1 MYTEVRI
8 TTRLAL
14 ALGALL
20 CAGLALMS
28 ESAWAADARFEA
40 ASADGSVVFF
50 TTDEAP
56 LLLGDTDL
64 KSDVY
69 MRAYD
74 SSPGIEDFVT
84 RKVSTGPG
92 GGNNAIDAFFVGA
105 SEDGSRAFFSTRE
118 SLVVEDT
125 DHAVDVYLR
134 DTVNSTTTLLS
145 QGEVACQSSGC
156 GNAEVPA
163 SFVQR
168 GVTPDGSQ
176 VFFITTERLTVEDGD
191 NVSDVYVRDV
201 DAGTTVL
208 VSRGDS
214 SCEPTGC
221 GDGDVP
227 VLGFEDVSVDG
238 NKVVF
243 RTAEDMTGAD
253 NDGGAPDLYQ
263 RNLLTGATLQISVP
277 GECPA
282 CVPSYGASSDDG
294 AHVVFE
300 TSGALDPA
308 DSDAEQDV
316 YDWSG
321 GTATLVS
328 IGPVGGNGEESAV
341 FPGVVSAFPGIS
353 ADGSRIVFET
363 AESLVGADD
372 DGGVDVYERSG
383 GFTALVSRRDPACEP
398 PDCGPSGLP
407 ATFRWM
413 SPDDSDPGILFGT
426 AEPLVS
432 DDEDERQDVYLRS
445 GGETIL
451 VSAGAF
457 GGDGEF
463 NASFTGAS
471 HDGSHVFILTT
482 EQLAPLDS
490 DGSAD
495 IYDIS
500 GSTATLISIG
510 PAGGNGPFGAGLTG
524 TTAVSED
531 GSHVFFTTD
540 ERLTVDD
547 KDLEERDVYRHT
559 ATGTLLVSTG
569 NAVQLGPA
577 PPSQLSTD
585 PASPGASTTPSIKGN
600 AEPGSSIQVYADA
613 SCSGEPLRTGTAEAL
628 SGGGIQMTVASGSTT
643 SFWLSAEAEG
653 ITSDC
658 AGPVTYKHS
667 GGVTTPPSGESG
679 GGLSEDSGGSSP
691 RPKRGDSVGEDRN
704 PGIAYVRPVTRIT
717 FGPSFRT
724 LRRKVVFRFTDE
736 TGQPNTRFSCK
747 LDRRR
752 WRRCSSPFKLAKLS
766 VGPHVFRVRG
776 VNGAGE
782 RETVPAKR
790 RFRVVAR

>member
-1 MYTEVRI
+1 MATEVQMAP
-8 TTRLAL
+8 RLAVAL
-14 ALGALL
+14 AALL
-20 CAGLALMS
+20 CAALAFVPGK
-28 ESAWAADARFEA
+28 APAADARFES
-40 ASADGSVVFF
+40 ASTDGSVVFF

-56 LLLGDTDL
+56 LLLGDNDL

-84 RKVSTGPG
+84 RKVSTGPA

-105 SEDGSRAFFSTRE
+105 SDDGSRAFFSTRE
-118 SLVVEDT
+118 SLVAEDA
-125 DHAVDVYLR
+125 DHAIDLYLR
-134 DTVNSTTTLLS
+134 DTVASTTTLLS
-145 QGEVACQSSGC
+145 LGEPACQAAGC

-168 GVTPDGSQ
+168 GVTPDGAS
-176 VFFITTERLTVEDGD
+176 VFFVTAERLAAEDGD
-191 NVSDVYVRDV
+191 SVSDVYVRDV
-201 DAGTTVL
+201 DAGATAL

-238 NKVVF
+238 SKVVF
-243 RTAEDMTGAD
+243 RTAEDLTGAD
-253 NDGGAPDLYQ
+253 SDGGAPDLYQ
-263 RNLLTGATLQISVP
+263 RNLVTGVTLQVSVP
-277 GECPA
+277 GECPTCA
-282 CVPSYGASSDDG
+282 PSYGASSDDG

-308 DSDAEQDV
+308 DDDGEQDV
-316 YDWSG
+316 YDWFG

-328 IGPVGGNGEESAV
+328 IGPAGGNGDEPAV

-363 AESLVGADD
+363 AEPLVGADD
-372 DGGVDVYERSG
+372 DGAVDVYERSG
-383 GFTALVSRRDPACEP
+383 GITSLVSRRDPTCDP
-398 PDCGPSGLP
+398 SDCGPAELP
-407 ATFRWM
+407 ASFRWM
-413 SPDDSDPGILFGT
+413 SPDDSAPGVLFGT

-432 DDEDERQDVYLRS
+432 ADEDDRQDVYRRS
-445 GGETIL
+445 GGETTL
-451 VSAGAF
+451 VSAGTF

-482 EQLAPLDS
+482 EQLAALDS

-500 GSTATLISIG
+500 GGAATLISIG

-524 TTAVSED
+524 TTSVSED

-547 KDLEERDVYRHT
+547 KDLEERDVYQRS
-559 ATGTLLVSTG
+559 ASGTLLVSTG

-585 PASPGASTTPSIKGN
+585 PASPGSSTTPSIKGS
-600 AEPGSSIQVYADA
+600 AEPGSSIQVYGDS

-628 SGGGIQMTVASGSTT
+628 GGSGIQVTVSTGSTT
-643 SFWLSAEAEG
+643 SYWLSAEAEG

-667 GGVTTPPSGESG
+667 GSVTPPLSGESG
-679 GGLSEDSGGSSP
+679 GGLSGGLGGSFP
-691 RPKRGDSVGEDRN
+691 RPKRGDGIADDRN

-736 TGQPNTRFSCK
+736 TGQPHTRFSCR

-752 WRRCSSPFKLAKLS
+752 WRRCQSPFRLANLS
-766 VGPHVFRVRG
+766 AGPHVFRVRG

-782 RETVPAKR
+782 REARPAKR
-790 RFRVVAR
+790 KFRVVAR

>member
-1 MYTEVRI
+1 MATEAQIAVR
-8 TTRLAL
+8 LVAAL
-14 ALGALL
+14 AGLL
-20 CAGLALMS
+20 CVALILAPEKAG
-28 ESAWAADARFEA
+28 AADARFEA

-64 KSDVY
+64 KTDVY

-84 RKVSTGPG
+84 RKVSTGPA

-118 SLVVEDT
+118 SLVAEDT

-145 QGEVACQSSGC
+145 QGELACQSSGC

-163 SFVQR
+163 NFVQR
-168 GVTPDGSQ
+168 GVTPDGAS
-176 VFFITTERLTVEDGD
+176 VFFVTSERLTAEDGD

-201 DAGTTVL
+201 DAGTTAL

-214 SCEPTGC
+214 SCEPAGC

-227 VLGFEDVSVDG
+227 VLGFEDVSADG
-238 NKVVF
+238 SKAVF
-243 RTAEDMTGAD
+243 RTAEDLTGTD
-253 NDGGAPDLYQ
+253 NDGGAADLYQ
-263 RNLLTGATLQISVP
+263 RNLITGATLQVSVP
-277 GECPA
+277 GGCPA

-300 TSGALDPA
+300 TSGELDPA
-308 DSDAEQDV
+308 DLDSEQDV

-328 IGPVGGNGEESAV
+328 IGPAGGNGEEPAV

-353 ADGSRIVFET
+353 ADGTRIVFET

-372 DGGVDVYERSG
+372 DGAVDVYERSG
-383 GFTALVSRRDPACEP
+383 GVTSLVSRRDPACEP
-398 PDCGPSGLP
+398 PDCGPTELP
-407 ATFRWM
+407 ATFRWI
-413 SPDDSDPGILFGT
+413 SPDDSAPGILFGT

-432 DDEDERQDVYLRS
+432 ADEDERQDVYRRS
-445 GGETIL
+445 GGETTL

-482 EQLAPLDS
+482 EQLDPLDS

-500 GSTATLISIG
+500 GGTATLISIG

-524 TTAVSED
+524 TTSVSED

-585 PASPGASTTPSIKGN
+585 PASPGTSTTPSIKGN
-600 AEPGSSIQVYADA
+600 AEPGSSILVYADA
-613 SCSGEPLRTGTAEAL
+613 TCSGEPLRTGTAEAL
-628 SGGGIQMTVASGSTT
+628 SGSGIQVTVASGSTT

-667 GGVTTPPSGESG
+667 GGGTPPPSGSG
-679 GGLSEDSGGSSP
+679 GDSSGSSGGSAP
-691 RPKRGDSVGEDRN
+691 RPKGSGEDRN

-752 WRRCSSPFKLAKLS
+752 WRRCSSPFRVAKLS
-766 VGPHVFRVRG
+766 AGPHVFKVRG

-782 RETVPAKR
+782 GEATPAKR

>member
-1 MYTEVRI
+1 MAIEAQI
-8 TTRLAL
+8 AARLAAAL
-14 ALGALL
+14 AALL
-20 CAGLALMS
+20 CVALILAPEKAG
-28 ESAWAADARFEA
+28 AADARFEA
-40 ASADGSVVFF
+40 ASADGSVAFF

-56 LLLGDTDL
+56 LLLGDNDL
-64 KSDVY
+64 KTDVY

-84 RKVSTGPG
+84 RKVSTGPA

-105 SEDGSRAFFSTRE
+105 SEDGSRVFFSTRE
-118 SLVVEDT
+118 SLVLEDT
-125 DHAVDVYLR
+125 DHAIDLYLR
-134 DTVNSTTTLLS
+134 DTVGNTTTLLS
-145 QGEVACQSSGC
+145 RGEPGCEAADC

-163 SFVQR
+163 NFVQR
-168 GVTPDGSQ
+168 GVTPDGSS
-176 VFFITTERLTVEDGD
+176 VFFVTAERLVAEDGD
-191 NVSDVYVRDV
+191 SVSDVYVRDV
-201 DAGTTVL
+201 DAGTTAL

-214 SCEPTGC
+214 ACEPTGC

-238 NKVVF
+238 SKVVF
-243 RTAEDMTGAD
+243 RTAEDLTATD

-263 RNLLTGATLQISVP
+263 RNLLTERTLQVSVP
-277 GECPA
+277 GECPT
-282 CVPSYGASSDDG
+282 CIPSYGASSDDG

-308 DSDAEQDV
+308 DDDGKQDV

-321 GTATLVS
+321 GAATLVS
-328 IGPVGGNGEESAV
+328 TGPVGGNGEEPAV

-372 DGGVDVYERSG
+372 GGVDVYERSG
-383 GFTALVSRRDPACEP
+383 GVTSLVSRRDPACDL
-398 PDCGPSGLP
+398 PDCGPSELP

-413 SPDDSDPGILFGT
+413 SPDDSSSGILFGT

-432 DDEDERQDVYLRS
+432 ADEDDRQDVYRRS
-445 GGETIL
+445 GGETTL

-463 NASFTGAS
+463 NVSFTGAS
-471 HDGSHVFILTT
+471 HDGAHVFILTT
-482 EQLAPLDS
+482 EQLAALDS

-495 IYDIS
+495 IYDIF
-500 GSTATLISIG
+500 GGTATLISIG

-547 KDLEERDVYRHT
+547 KDLEERDVYQHT

-585 PASPGASTTPSIKGN
+585 PASPGSSTTPSIKGN
-600 AEPGSSIQVYADA
+600 AESGSSIQVYGDS

-628 SGGGIQMTVASGSTT
+628 GGSGIQVSVSSGSTT

-653 ITSDC
+653 ITSNC

-667 GGVTTPPSGESG
+667 GGGTPPPSGESG
-679 GGLSEDSGGSSP
+679 GGLSGGSGGSSP
-691 RPKRGDSVGEDRN
+691 RPKRGDGIDDDRN

-736 TGQPNTRFSCK
+736 TGQPHTRFSCK

-766 VGPHVFRVRG
+766 AGPHVFRVRG
-776 VNGAGE
+776 VNGTGE
-782 RETVPAKR
+782 RETRPAKR
-790 RFRVVAR
+790 KFRVVAR

>member
-1 MYTEVRI
+1 MATEVQMAP
-8 TTRLAL
+8 RLAL
-14 ALGALL
+14 ALAALL
-20 CAGLALMS
+20 CAALAL
-28 ESAWAADARFEA
+28 APGKAHAADARFEA
-40 ASADGSVVFF
+40 ASTDGSVVFF

-69 MRAYD
+69 VRAYD

-84 RKVSTGPG
+84 RKVSTGPA

-118 SLVVEDT
+118 SLVAEDT
-125 DHAVDVYLR
+125 DHAIDLYLR
-134 DTVNSTTTLLS
+134 DTVASTTTLIS
-145 QGEVACQSSGC
+145 RGESACESAGC

-163 SFVQR
+163 NFVQR
-168 GVTPDGSQ
+168 GVTPDGSKA
-176 VFFITTERLTVEDGD
+176 FFVTSERLTAEDGD
-191 NVSDVYVRDV
+191 SVSDVYVRDV
-201 DAGTTVL
+201 DAEATAL

-238 NKVVF
+238 SKVVF
-243 RTAEDMTGAD
+243 RTAEDLTGAD
-253 NDGGAPDLYQ
+253 NDGGAADLYQ
-263 RNLLTGATLQISVP
+263 RDLLTEETLQVSVP

-294 AHVVFE
+294 SHVVFE
-300 TSGALDPA
+300 TGGALDPA
-308 DSDAEQDV
+308 DDDGEQDV

-328 IGPVGGNGEESAV
+328 IGPAGGNGEEPAV

-383 GFTALVSRRDPACEP
+383 GVTSLVSRRDPACEP
-398 PDCGPSGLP
+398 PDCEPSELP

-432 DDEDERQDVYLRS
+432 SDEDERQDVYRRS
-445 GGETIL
+445 GGETTL

-457 GGDGEF
+457 GGDAEF
-463 NASFTGAS
+463 NASFAGAS
-471 HDGSHVFILTT
+471 YDGAHVFVLTV
-482 EQLAPLDS
+482 EQLASLDS
-490 DGSAD
+490 DSSAD

-500 GSTATLISIG
+500 GGAATLISVG

-524 TTAVSED
+524 TTSVSED

-540 ERLTVDD
+540 ERLAVDD
-547 KDLEERDVYRHT
+547 KDLEERDVYQHT
-559 ATGTLLVSTG
+559 AAGTLLVSTG

-585 PASPGASTTPSIKGN
+585 PASPGATTTPSIKGS

-628 SGGGIQMTVASGSTT
+628 GGSGIQVTVASGSTT

-653 ITSDC
+653 ITSAC

-667 GGVTTPPSGESG
+667 GGTTPPAGESG
-679 GGLSEDSGGSSP
+679 DGSSGGSGGTSTP
-691 RPKRGDSVGEDRN
+691 PKRGDDVGENPD

-752 WRRCSSPFKLAKLS
+752 WRRCSSPFRVAKLS
-766 VGPHVFRVRG
+766 AGPHVFKVRG

-782 RETVPAKR
+782 REVQPAKR